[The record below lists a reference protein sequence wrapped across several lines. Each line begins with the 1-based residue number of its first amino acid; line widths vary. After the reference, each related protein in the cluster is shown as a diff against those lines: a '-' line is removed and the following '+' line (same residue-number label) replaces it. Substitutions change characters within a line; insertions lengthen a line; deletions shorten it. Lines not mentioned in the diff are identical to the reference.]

1 MQKKRPGYWF
11 YRHDMPGTGFA
22 IGILRQQTNPEMN
35 QPNARP
41 AITGEAMDKVI
52 PGKRKQRWLRACFAL
67 MLLGSLAGLA
77 WYMMPQG
84 LMVQATELRIASVE
98 QGLYLD
104 DLMLR
109 ATAEPLNSVVLDTV
123 ESGRVEEVFAQDGS
137 MVGQGQ
143 LLFRLSN
150 PQRNLELLARQAEH
164 TQQISNLA
172 NLRVN
177 FQLGNTDHQRRL
189 SALEF
194 ELAQTKKQ
202 HARNEKLAEKNFISL
217 VALEES
223 ADKLERA
230 QFAVAEEKTSRDAEL
245 KVKRDAQLQ
254 MENGIRGLQSGLQL
268 VNATVAALAVRAPV
282 AGRLTDFHL
291 QVGETMTTGKRIGRI
306 DDPRLVKLVAQIDE
320 YYLSRISSGR
330 NGIVHLGDRTLAVVV
345 RNVFPQIKDGRFKVE
360 LEFVQQQDDAISPG
374 QSLEANITLGEPGPA
389 MLLPN
394 ASFITDTGGNWV
406 FVLKPDGTQALRRE
420 IKIGRRNNRQIEV
433 LSGLAK
439 GDKVIVSS
447 YANYLNVKRLQIN
460 K

>member
-1 MQKKRPGYWF
+1 MTSLPG
-11 YRHDMPGTGFA
+11 MGFA
-22 IGILRQQTNPEMN
+22 IGMARQQKNPEMN
-35 QPNARP
+35 KPNVRP
-41 AITGEAMDKVI
+41 AITGVAMDKVI
-52 PGKRKQRWLRACFAL
+52 PRKCGQRWLQACFAL
-67 MLLGSLAGLA
+67 LLLVGLATLA
-77 WYMMPQG
+77 WYMLPQG
-84 LMVQATELRIASVE
+84 LLVSATELRIASVE
-98 QGLYLD
+98 QGIYLD

-137 MVGQGQ
+137 MVKQGQ

-202 HARNEKLAEKNFISL
+202 HARNEKLAEQSFISL

-223 ADKLERA
+223 ADKLARA
-230 QFAVAEEKTSRDAEL
+230 QFAVDEEKTSRDAEL
-245 KVKRDAQLQ
+245 KVKHDAQLQ

-291 QVGETMTTGKRIGRI
+291 QVGETMIAGKRIGRI
-306 DDPRLVKLVAQIDE
+306 DDPRLVKLGAQIDE
-320 YYLSRISSGR
+320 YYLNRIASGR
-330 NGIVHLGDRTLAVVV
+330 SGVAHLGDKTLTIVVGK
-345 RNVFPQIKDGRFKVE
+345 VFPQIKDGRFKVE
-360 LEFVQQQDDAISPG
+360 LEFAQGQDYAISPG
-374 QSLEANITLGEPGPA
+374 QSLEANITLGEPGQA

-394 ASFITDTGGNWV
+394 TSFITDTGGNWV

-439 GDKVIVSS
+439 GDKVIVSG
-447 YANYLNVKRLQIN
+447 YANFLNAKRLQIN
-460 K
+460 N